1 MEIVIK
7 IIIGVIGFFIGFWVR
22 YLNAYGKKKGENLAM
37 KEDIETLTE
46 IVESIKVENSKS
58 LEEIKNGLAVERH
71 RESESISLKRQYVS
85 NYLDSVNELMWCGL
99 DAHLVWFN
107 ESDSEKALIEIDR
120 LNTLMA
126 SVNMNRA
133 KLGLVFEDKV
143 IELVVALS
151 KSLLEMT
158 QFKNN
163 VYHGTYM
170 NFGLIKAN
178 KADTPEFLSE
188 KELVE
193 ENKVLRSKISVIR
206 DEWERK
212 YMQYWKAIID
222 DYMRLSVV
230 FRDEF
235 IESRNIKK

>member
-1 MEIVIK
+1 
-7 IIIGVIGFFIGFWVR
+7 
-22 YLNAYGKKKGENLAM
+22 
-37 KEDIETLTE
+37 
-46 IVESIKVENSKS
+46 
-58 LEEIKNGLAVERH
+58 
-71 RESESISLKRQYVS
+71 
-85 NYLDSVNELMWCGL
+85 
-99 DAHLVWFN
+99 
-107 ESDSEKALIEIDR
+107 
-120 LNTLMA
+120 
-126 SVNMNRA
+126 
-133 KLGLVFEDKV
+133 
-143 IELVVALS
+143 
-151 KSLLEMT
+151 
-158 QFKNN
+158 
-163 VYHGTYM
+163 M